1 MGRKKRKKIIQKTIK
16 LTFCLILIALL
27 SLSIYYILDIG
38 NEIKGDD
45 VKGEEVT
52 FEIVSGDSA
61 SSVTAKLKEMG
72 LIKYENIFKFL
83 SRMENLERKIQIGTY
98 TINMGSS
105 YDEIFEKLKSNT
117 TYRATVRITFTEGS
131 EVQDIFKT
139 LVANGIGTMDR
150 YEQVAKGWDFGY
162 SFLPDIGS
170 DNRLEGFLYP
180 DTYDFFA
187 DEKEESV
194 IKRFLDNFNKK
205 MTDAG
210 LWEKISQS
218 GETIYDT
225 LKLASI
231 IEKESQY
238 QPELST
244 ISSVFHNRLDIRM
257 MLQSDASVN
266 YILDKDDRYSSI
278 SASTMAIDSPYN
290 TYKYYGLTPTPICNP
305 SIQSITAAVEPA
317 DTEYLYFC
325 SKGDGSHVFAYT
337 YEEHLKNVKTYL
349 G

>member
-1 MGRKKRKKIIQKTIK
+1 MGKKKRKKIIKKVIK

-27 SLSIYYILDIG
+27 GISIYYIIDIG
-38 NEIKGDD
+38 NEIKGSD

-52 FEIVSGDSA
+52 LEIISGDSA
-61 SSVTAKLKEMG
+61 SSVISKLKDLE
-72 LIKYENIFKFL
+72 LIKYEDIFKIL
-83 SRMENLERKIQIGTY
+83 SRMENLERNIQIGTY
-98 TINMGSS
+98 IINKGSS
-105 YDEIFEKLKSNT
+105 YQEIFELLKSNT
-117 TYRATVRITFTEGS
+117 TYRDSVRITFTEGC
-131 EVQDIFKT
+131 EVHDIFKT
-139 LVANGIGTMDR
+139 LVANGIGTMER

-180 DTYDFFA
+180 DTYDFFL

-205 MTDAG
+205 MTEAG

-218 GETIYDT
+218 GDTIYDT
-225 LKLASI
+225 LTLASI

-238 QPELST
+238 TPELAR
-244 ISSVFHNRLDIRM
+244 ISSVFHNRLEIRM
-257 MLQSDASVN
+257 MLQSDATVN
-266 YILDKDDRYSSI
+266 YILAKEDRYSSI
-278 SASTMAIDSPYN
+278 SSSTMAIDSPYN

-305 SIQSITAAVEPA
+305 SIQTIAAAIEPE

-325 SKGDGSHVFAYT
+325 AKGDGSHVFAFT

>member
-1 MGRKKRKKIIQKTIK
+1 MGKKKRKKIIKKVIK

-27 SLSIYYILDIG
+27 GISIYYIIDIG
-38 NEIKGDD
+38 NEIKGAD

-52 FEIVSGDSA
+52 LEIISGDSA
-61 SSVTAKLKEMG
+61 SSVISKLKDLG
-72 LIKYENIFKFL
+72 LIKYEDIFKIL
-83 SRMENLERKIQIGTY
+83 SRMENLERNIQIGTY
-98 TINMGSS
+98 IINKGSS
-105 YDEIFEKLKSNT
+105 YEEIFELLKSNT
-117 TYRATVRITFTEGS
+117 SYRDSVRITFTEGC

-139 LVANGIGTMDR
+139 LVANGIGTIER

-162 SFLPDIGS
+162 SFLPEIGS

-180 DTYDFFA
+180 DTYDFFL

-218 GETIYDT
+218 GDTIYDT
-225 LKLASI
+225 LTLASI

-238 QPELST
+238 TPELAR
-244 ISSVFHNRLDIRM
+244 ISSVFHNRLEIRM
-257 MLQSDASVN
+257 MLQSDATVN
-266 YILDKDDRYSSI
+266 YILAKEDRYSSI
-278 SASTMAIDSPYN
+278 SSSTMAIDSPYN

-305 SIQSITAAVEPA
+305 SIQSIAAAIEPE

-325 SKGDGSHVFAYT
+325 AKGDGSHVFAFT
-337 YEEHLKNVKTYL
+337 YEEHLQNVKTYL
-349 G
+349 N

>member
-1 MGRKKRKKIIQKTIK
+1 MGKKKRKKIIKKVIK

-27 SLSIYYILDIG
+27 GISIYYIIDIG
-38 NEIKGDD
+38 NEIKGSD

-52 FEIVSGDSA
+52 LEIISGDSA
-61 SSVTAKLKEMG
+61 SSVISKLKDLE
-72 LIKYENIFKFL
+72 LIKYEDIFKIL
-83 SRMENLERKIQIGTY
+83 SRMENLERNIQIGTY
-98 TINMGSS
+98 IINKGSS
-105 YDEIFEKLKSNT
+105 YQEIFELLKSNT
-117 TYRATVRITFTEGS
+117 TYRDSVRITFTEGC
-131 EVQDIFKT
+131 EVHDIFKT
-139 LVANGIGTMDR
+139 LVANGIGTMER

-180 DTYDFFA
+180 DTYDFFL

-205 MTDAG
+205 MTEAG

-218 GETIYDT
+218 GDTIYDT
-225 LKLASI
+225 LTLASI

-238 QPELST
+238 TPELAR
-244 ISSVFHNRLDIRM
+244 ISSVFHNRLEIRM
-257 MLQSDASVN
+257 MLQSDATVN
-266 YILDKDDRYSSI
+266 YILAKEDRYSSI
-278 SASTMAIDSPYN
+278 SSSTMAIDSPYN

-305 SIQSITAAVEPA
+305 SIQSIAAAIEPE

-325 SKGDGSHVFAYT
+325 AKGDGSHVFAFT